1 MPGVRGGAPCW
12 GGVLA
17 TLLLAL
23 GFSSG
28 ASAEQRK
35 NGFDLS
41 TTSVPAREILSGGPA
56 RDGIPAL
63 THPRVVPAAES
74 PWKDDETV
82 IGVSLNGESRAYP
95 IAILDWHEL
104 VNDTLGGQ
112 PILVSYC
119 PLCGTGMVFEREI
132 GGRVRSFGVSG
143 LLYQSDVLLYDRG
156 SESLWSQIASEAISG
171 PERGTRLEIMRSS
184 QMSWGEWRE
193 RHPDTTVLSAE
204 TGHRRDYG
212 RSPYRGYATS
222 PRLYFPAPID
232 ARYHPKT
239 PTLGLRTREGA
250 TRAYPAPELS
260 ANGGRVTEMFAGH
273 QVQIAYDSATRTFEV
288 EAPAGVEVIEGY
300 WFAWAAFHPDST
312 VYAATK

>member
-1 MPGVRGGAPCW
+1 MSGA
-12 GGVLA
+12 VLA

-28 ASAEQRK
+28 ASAEQRM

-41 TTSVPAREILSGGPA
+41 STSVPAREILKGGPP

-104 VNDTLGGQ
+104 VNDTVGGQ

-132 GGRVRSFGVSG
+132 AGRVRSFGVSG

-156 SESLWSQIASEAISG
+156 GESLWSQIASEAISG
-171 PERGTRLEIMRSS
+171 PERGTRLEIVRSS
-184 QMSWGEWRE
+184 QRSWGEWRE
-193 RHPDTTVLSAE
+193 RHPHTTVLSAE

-212 RSPYRGYATS
+212 KTPYRGYATS
-222 PRLYFPAPID
+222 SRLYFPAPID
-232 ARYHPKT
+232 KRYHPKT
-239 PTLGLRTREGA
+239 LTLGVRTREGGA
-250 TRAYPAPELS
+250 RAYPAPELE

-273 QVQIAYDSATRTFEV
+273 QVQIAYDSTTRTFEV

-300 WFAWAAFHPDST
+300 WFAWAAFHPEST
-312 VYAATK
+312 VYEATK

>member
-184 QMSWGEWRE
+184 QMSWGSGGSGTPTR
-193 RHPDTTVLSAE
+193 RSSRPKRATGATT
-204 TGHRRDYG
+204 GG
-212 RSPYRGYATS
+212 
-222 PRLYFPAPID
+222 API
-232 ARYHPKT
+232 AAMRPRRASTSRRRSMRATTRRPPPWAYGLGRAPRAHT
-239 PTLGLRTREGA
+239 PPRSFR
-250 TRAYPAPELS
+250 
-260 ANGGRVTEMFAGH
+260 
-273 QVQIAYDSATRTFEV
+273 Q
-288 EAPAGVEVIEGY
+288 
-300 WFAWAAFHPDST
+300 T
-312 VYAATK
+312 VAE

>member
-1 MPGVRGGAPCW
+1 M
-12 GGVLA
+12 
-17 TLLLAL
+17 
-23 GFSSG
+23 
-28 ASAEQRK
+28 
-35 NGFDLS
+35 
-41 TTSVPAREILSGGPA
+41 
-56 RDGIPAL
+56 
-63 THPRVVPAAES
+63 
-74 PWKDDETV
+74 
-82 IGVSLNGESRAYP
+82 
-95 IAILDWHEL
+95 
-104 VNDTLGGQ
+104 
-112 PILVSYC
+112 
-119 PLCGTGMVFEREI
+119 
-132 GGRVRSFGVSG
+132 RSFGVSG

-239 PTLGLRTREGA
+239 PTLGLRTRDGA
-250 TRAYPAPELS
+250 MRAYPAPELS

-288 EAPAGVEVIEGY
+288 EAPAGVEMIEGY
-300 WFAWAAFHPDST
+300 WFAWAAFHTDST